1 MSGGTFTKS
10 EDNLRNLLSV
20 LGFLS
25 SSPSFDIS
33 CVIVRS
39 FCGCEHLQEFGISLL
54 HSCFFEKKKEKNS
67 SQELPML
74 LLHLSALGKPAFFV
88 LKNT

>member
-54 HSCFFEKKKEKNS
+54 HSCFFFKKGEKLI
-67 SQELPML
+67 QEFPML